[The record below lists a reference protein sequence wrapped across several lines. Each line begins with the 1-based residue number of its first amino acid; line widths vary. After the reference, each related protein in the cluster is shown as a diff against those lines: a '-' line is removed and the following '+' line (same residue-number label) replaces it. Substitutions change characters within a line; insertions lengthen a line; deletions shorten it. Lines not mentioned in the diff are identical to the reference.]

1 MVIFWS
7 WDVVRE
13 IVGYGFKWGIKVF
26 IKGYVI
32 WGVVEGTFLDFWI
45 RCCF

>member
-1 MVIFWS
+1 MYIIQIFVVIFWS

-13 IVGYGFKWGIKVF
+13 IVGYGFKRGIKVF

-32 WGVVEGTFLDFWI
+32 
-45 RCCF
+45 